1 MYQSPSGYIFRL
13 RIPND
18 LRRLVGK
25 CEFRYSLRAGALR
38 IAKHRARCIASY
50 IQQLFIKIRKNM
62 TEFTPEHIT
71 QLVKEHVREALGD
84 DKACSEMTATVT
96 WFLSKHLSNWQLL

>member
-1 MYQSPSGYIFRL
+1 
-13 RIPND
+13 
-18 LRRLVGK
+18 
-25 CEFRYSLRAGALR
+25 
-38 IAKHRARCIASY
+38 
-50 IQQLFIKIRKNM
+50 M